1 MDGVECGETSLFSF
15 AKPMAESSRR
25 VGVESELFV
34 YLSSSPSVYIFEQN
48 GQSRAARE
56 CLLARMH
63 THTHTHI
70 YLYICILFFLKK
82 KIISGIRTRL
92 GGVLLALL
100 LMGMRDTGHD
110 SSLLGL

>member
-1 MDGVECGETSLFSF
+1 MF
-15 AKPMAESSRR
+15 
-25 VGVESELFV
+25 VG
-34 YLSSSPSVYIFEQN
+34 QD
-48 GQSRAARE
+48 A
-56 CLLARMH
+56 H

-70 YLYICILFFLKK
+70 YIYMHPFFLKK